1 MALCVS
7 LSCGIHGAITRMR
20 RPAAPAEAFVAL
32 FPTPQQMQSLI
43 ADADDQPV
51 VRSPAIG
58 KQSVAIAAT

>member
-1 MALCVS
+1 VRVTFLWHSRCHNSDAAS
-7 LSCGIHGAITRMR
+7 SRPR
-20 RPAAPAEAFVAL
+20 RTFVAL
-32 FPTPQQMQSLI
+32 FPTPEQMQSLI

>member
-1 MALCVS
+1 
-7 LSCGIHGAITRMR
+7 
-20 RPAAPAEAFVAL
+20 
-32 FPTPQQMQSLI
+32 MQSLI